1 MDLKDKYVRLIILA
15 LVGMISCGVVILY
28 SVYVNVNN
36 SVWLAALFGVVASV
50 VALFVIVDKQE
61 KSKLKQMA
69 E

>member
-36 SVWLAALFGVVASV
+36 SIWLAALFGVVASV